1 MQFCPFQDNQEKAV
15 LDVIDQVFPVVLE
28 KSLQTVPQSE
38 KVHKSYFELSPT
50 DATSRFNFDPEKCLV
65 EDDFQLTN

>member
-15 LDVIDQVFPVVLE
+15 LDVIDQVFPIVLE

-38 KVHKSYFELSPT
+38 KVHESYFELSPT
-50 DATSRFNFDPEKCLV
+50 DATLDSTLILRNVLLRTTFN
-65 EDDFQLTN
+65 